1 MKKQDLMI
9 VGLAG
14 VAVYLILKRG
24 GVLGAQQQAA
34 RPVTVWYSDY
44 NYANDAN
51 GLRFSATG
59 ADVRA
64 RR

>member
-1 MKKQDLMI
+1 MKTKDLMI

-14 VAVYLILKRG
+14 VAVYLILKNG
-24 GVLGAQQQAA
+24 GAFAA
-34 RPVTVWYSDY
+34 RSTATKPLTVWYGSY
-44 NYANDAN
+44 NYAGDEAGN
-51 GLRFSATG
+51 LYSATG